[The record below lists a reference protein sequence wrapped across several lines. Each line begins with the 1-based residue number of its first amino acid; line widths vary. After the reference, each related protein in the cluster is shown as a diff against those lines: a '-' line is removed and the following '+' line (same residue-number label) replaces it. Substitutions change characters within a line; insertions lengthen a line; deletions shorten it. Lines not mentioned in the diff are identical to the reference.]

1 MDPFF
6 LIDRLESLVQK
17 GFRVPLTPFII
28 LNEDEILSLIDKLR
42 LSLPQELEEARHIVE
57 ERDLILTSAQEEAE
71 KIISRARD
79 KALEILSEHEI
90 VRKAEARAK
99 SIEEKA
105 LRRAQE
111 LAQSAD
117 QYALEVLQELEA
129 KLLEFL
135 KVVQNGIK
143 ELKGTAQKID

>member
-1 MDPFF
+1 MDLLF

-17 GFRVPLTPFII
+17 GFRVPLTPFVI

-42 LSLPQELEEARHIVE
+42 LSLPQELEEARRVLE
-57 ERDLILTSAQEEAE
+57 ERDLILSGAQEEAE

-90 VRKAEARAK
+90 VKKAEAKAR

-105 LRRAQE
+105 LKRAQE
-111 LAQSAD
+111 LTQGAD
-117 QYALEVLQELEA
+117 QYALGVLQELEA

-135 KVVQNGIK
+135 KVVQKGIK
-143 ELKGTAQKID
+143 ELKGPAQE